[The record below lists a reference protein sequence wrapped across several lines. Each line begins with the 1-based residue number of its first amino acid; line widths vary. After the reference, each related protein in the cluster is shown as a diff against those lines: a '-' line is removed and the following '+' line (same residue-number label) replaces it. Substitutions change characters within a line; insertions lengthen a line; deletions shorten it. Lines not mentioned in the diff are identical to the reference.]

1 MRLSRRPPQDARAA
15 GGPADAV
22 NAAPP
27 AVRQNHRSNVCLGLA
42 LSSVIEQFTGAH
54 AARIHIDPLHRLIA
68 FTIAEITRSADHADA
83 VQRPGVETL
92 VALGRL
98 HCDHVMD
105 ALCAQLHHSPAA
117 SGSASHQ
124 PAAAHFM
131 VLHTMG
137 ALATAN
143 QSGIVQHLKPTLVA
157 VLPTL
162 STIRADHVRRAYATA
177 VGRFAEAIAECS
189 AAAASQTQ
197 TTEDGHQSAPAPLF
211 FDTEMAIAYDVFI
224 NQWLPCRDPKLSGC
238 ILQAL
243 AHMYGLLPVASIAEQ
258 AAKVVGQLLGF
269 YRRSMDR
276 NAITQ
281 LLAAVLK
288 VTLAQNGEALDALF
302 DPLCVHLFDLVC
314 VNPDYERPQTVKG
327 HYEVLRCFDCLFAVQ
342 AGRVSD
348 MLLVQLRSN
357 NERERI
363 KSLLVLTHL
372 CNQYEPFVRAR
383 LPEYTALVRPML
395 AGERTPKMRL
405 VLLKLVLAF
414 AQNGLL
420 QDGECVRF
428 LLRNSCGGAGSGGGS
443 AEAAAASGGGAD
455 ALTADLQ
462 AELQQTCRN
471 SLYILVTSVPSID
484 ELMKA
489 ELLRAFVRLD
499 HTAAAGTIAK
509 CLGKLFARRA
519 EMPAATV
526 AVATESGEQQPQPDG
541 ATAIVSTNPETIF
554 VRCLCLLGNVSE
566 PRRAEHILQF
576 LKHFCPVLN
585 RHLRQLWLLSIPE
598 LQATVDGQP
607 AEFGARL
614 LAFVQATIRDVDDH
628 KFAEFLVLKL
638 VQQQPLYPHHAPQAG
653 DGAGQPAGDWSVG
666 GGPALP
672 AERGMLLR
680 LIGTCVAYVTDG
692 PMVDAM
698 IELILSGA
706 RHERFDNKT
715 AGPADWQLRYADS
728 TAALGCVAR
737 SHLTKVLQALQA
749 MLLADAT
756 AAGRRSTSA
765 AFFSAL
771 PFLKDSGREADAARM
786 HLLAVDAF
794 RHIARMAPAEQ
805 LLPVADAQIVP
816 FLSKQLE
823 TGAANNAAGKQDVTA
838 TRAVLQT
845 LRLLADAMLAQ
856 PLAGEAPAHRLT
868 AAHALLQQ
876 LMRLD
881 VAGAWLS
888 LFPLVLQL
896 ATVLL
901 QLQLR
906 NDDGGAAAA
915 AGEGAAAAAAA
926 AEASADR
933 QNMYAMFE
941 VFARRFFVVAQQ
953 LRGKFETVE
962 EDVRNSYLAKHL
974 NESLPELNLLVRVL
988 LERAASPA
996 ALDEVNGVLEHWMR
1010 DANSEVRICA
1020 GHMLNHAL
1028 GVFMRTVRIGGE
1040 APAKFGQCGAMLAA
1054 IVPRCVDVNA
1064 TVRQTAVDV
1073 LRKVLEIACVY
1084 ESLTIASDEMDWVRD
1099 LQRMHEDIVTDDSKD
1114 IYRITGEIARIIALR
1129 LSHFQYLQFW

>member
-1 MRLSRRPPQDARAA
+1 
-15 GGPADAV
+15 
-22 NAAPP
+22 
-27 AVRQNHRSNVCLGLA
+27 
-42 LSSVIEQFTGAH
+42 
-54 AARIHIDPLHRLIA
+54 
-68 FTIAEITRSADHADA
+68 
-83 VQRPGVETL
+83 
-92 VALGRL
+92 
-98 HCDHVMD
+98 
-105 ALCAQLHHSPAA
+105 
-117 SGSASHQ
+117 
-124 PAAAHFM
+124 M
-131 VLHTMG
+131 VLHSMG

-162 STIRADHVRRAYATA
+162 STIRADHVRQAYATA

-189 AAAASQTQ
+189 AADASADDGQKSQSVTAA
-197 TTEDGHQSAPAPLF
+197 APPLF

-224 NQWLPCRDPKLSGC
+224 NQWLPCRDPKISGC

-243 AHMYGLLPVASIAEQ
+243 AHMYGLLPTVSIDEQ
-258 AAKVVGQLLGF
+258 ATRVVSQLLGF

-288 VTLAQNGEALDALF
+288 VTLAQNSQALDTLF

-395 AGERTPKMRL
+395 VGERTHKMRL

-420 QDGECVRF
+420 EDGECVRF
-428 LLRNSCGGAGSGGGS
+428 LLRNSCGGGSAGGGS
-443 AEAAAASGGGAD
+443 AEAVNSGAD
-455 ALTADLQ
+455 GQLADLQ

-484 ELMKA
+484 ELMKV

-519 EMPAATV
+519 EMPAA
-526 AVATESGEQQPQPDG
+526 AVTNEPGEQQQPD
-541 ATAIVSTNPETIF
+541 AAADAIVSTNPETIF
-554 VRCLCLLGNVSE
+554 VRCLCLLGNVTE

-607 AEFGARL
+607 AEFPARL
-614 LAFVQATIRDVDDH
+614 LAFVQATIRDVDDF

-638 VQQQPLYPHHAPQAG
+638 VQQQPLYPHQPLAG
-653 DGAGQPAGDWSVG
+653 DAPGAGQPAGEWSG
-666 GGPALP
+666 LPLP
-672 AERGMLLR
+672 AERGMLLK

-692 PMVDAM
+692 PMIDAM

-706 RHERFDNKT
+706 RQERFDNKT
-715 AGPADWQLRYADS
+715 STAADWQLRYADS
-728 TAALGCVAR
+728 TAALGFVAR

-749 MLLADAT
+749 MLQADAV
-756 AAGRRSTSA
+756 GHRRSTSS

-771 PFLKDSGREADAARM
+771 PFLKDSGREVDSSRM
-786 HLLAVDAF
+786 HLLAIDSY
-794 RHIARMAPAEQ
+794 RNIARMAPAEQ
-805 LLPVADAQIVP
+805 LLPIADTQIVP

-823 TGAANNAAGKQDVTA
+823 AGAANNASGKQDVTM
-838 TRAVLQT
+838 TRSVLQT

-868 AAHALLQQ
+868 AAHALLQ
-876 LMRLD
+876 LLIKLD
-881 VAGAWLS
+881 VSGAWLS

-906 NDDGGAAAA
+906 NDDCVE
-915 AGEGAAAAAAA
+915 AGEDAERAAT
-926 AEASADR
+926 ADR
-933 QNMYAMFE
+933 PNMYAMFE

-962 EDVRNSYLAKHL
+962 EDVRNSFLAKHL
-974 NESLPELNLLVRVL
+974 NEALPELNLLVRVL

-1040 APAKFGQCGAMLAA
+1040 APAKFNQCGGMLAA

-1073 LRKVLEIACVY
+1073 LQKVLEIACVY
-1084 ESLTIASDEMDWVRD
+1084 ESLTIASEEMEWVRD